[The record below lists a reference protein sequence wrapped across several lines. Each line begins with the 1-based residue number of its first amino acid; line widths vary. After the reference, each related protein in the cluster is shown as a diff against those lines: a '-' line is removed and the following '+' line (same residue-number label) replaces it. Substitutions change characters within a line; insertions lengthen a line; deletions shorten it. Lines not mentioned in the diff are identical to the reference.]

1 MLLLQFQLQNDLQK
15 ANESDK
21 EAAAE
26 GFLKTYALANEVLS
40 DEELTDP
47 RLGKIRQLVDFNRVR
62 AIALSGDVAETAAAL
77 AAAYDSGFEQYRGL
91 DKDPFFTSI
100 ADHPEIQKVI
110 AENADRL
117 RAKYR
122 ESAREEF
129 AKAED
134 VEFNFDLPDLE
145 GKSVKL
151 SDFAG
156 KVVIVDLWGTWC
168 PPCRMEI
175 PHFIELQD
183 KFKDD
188 LEVVGITYEQVSDE
202 QAAIKQ
208 ISEFVKAEGV
218 NYPCVIGD
226 EATQNALEVRGFPT
240 TVFIDREGKVRLKI
254 VGYHPYEKLE
264 GYVAELIEEGK
275 PSS

>member
-1 MLLLQFQLQNDLQK
+1 MVSTRNPFF
-15 ANESDK
+15 A
-21 EAAAE
+21 
-26 GFLKTYALANEVLS
+26 
-40 DEELTDP
+40 
-47 RLGKIRQLVDFNRVR
+47 
-62 AIALSGDVAETAAAL
+62 AIAD
-77 AAAYDSGFEQYRGL
+77 Q
-91 DKDPFFTSI
+91 
-100 ADHPEIQKVI
+100 PEFQKVI
-110 AENADRL
+110 DDNTNRL
-117 RAKYR
+117 QAKYR
-122 ESAREEF
+122 EAAREEF
-129 AKAED
+129 ANAED
-134 VEFNFDLPDLE
+134 IDFDFDLPDLE
-145 GKSVKL
+145 GNSVKL

-188 LEVVGITYEQVSDE
+188 LEVVGITYEQVQDE

-226 EATQNALEVRGFPT
+226 EATQQSLEVRGFPT
-240 TVFIDREGKVRLKI
+240 TLFIDREGKVRLKI

-264 GYVAELIEEGK
+264 GYVAELIGDGK